1 MAEKTKIT
9 FRGKKVTLAYPLLA
23 FKRLESVG
31 VKLSELE
38 SLGDD
43 SIDIDLLGKL
53 IWAGLSCQF
62 NDATVDEVL
71 VAYDIT
77 DLETLSKALN
87 EAFGNAAGK

>member
-1 MAEKTKIT
+1 MAEKTTIN
-9 FRGKKVTLAYPLLA
+9 FRGQDVTLAYPLLA
-23 FKRLESVG
+23 FKRLEKVG

-38 SLGDD
+38 NMGDD
-43 SIDIDLLGKL
+43 NMDIELLGKL

-71 VAYDIT
+71 LAYDIS

-87 EAFGNAAGK
+87 EGFGSAAGK